1 MINHTPVILGSKVT
15 ISEAI
20 AQITNNNQRYAVV
33 MDQDSTGSILGI
45 LTETIILK
53 TIALVPNWQNQAIS
67 IVTPPHK
74 LILDHIPKD
83 PIDILKLLQAE
94 KASHLIITDSEN
106 NPVSVI
112 NEADLI
118 KHILAN
124 SLVNSS
130 ERMHQISQKI
140 IEISP
145 NILSIFN
152 LETDSITYMNSKV
165 QTILGYDLEQI
176 IAMGEKAITNL
187 VHPNDIHS
195 LNQHLEKCQHLDDG
209 ETLEIECQVQHI
221 DGRWIWL
228 NIRHTPFPRAVD
240 GKVIEVLGIAQDITA
255 RKLTTAAIEKQNLKL
270 EAQVSDRTKSL
281 RHINQELLAEIS
293 ERKLATVALRE
304 SEDKFRHIF
313 EDSPIGISLL
323 GLDGKYSQVNPAYC
337 QMLGYSDSELKKL
350 SVFEITHSHNMS
362 IEISIEKDLMGK
374 IEKGVINQYH
384 LEKSYIKKDQQTL
397 RVNQTAATI
406 RDSLGNVRY
415 FINMVEDISD
425 RAKAAEDL
433 RQSEERF
440 RKIFEESPIGMAIL
454 GLDQKVI
461 KINAVLSQMFGYS
474 EIELISQSLS
484 FLTHP
489 QDQAASDRLA
499 QYLYRGQLSS
509 YQLEKRCI
517 TKNQQIIWVALNASV
532 VKDQDGQILHVLIMI
547 RDITKQKASQELI
560 SNSLAEKE
568 ILLQEIHH
576 RVKNNLHVIASL
588 LELQARGTH
597 DEHIINLFTD
607 SQNRIH
613 SMALIH
619 EQLCL
624 SPKFEHIDFEQY
636 LRNLIGNLFSSYGVN
651 PMQIKCIFDVEP
663 IHIRFETAIPCGL
676 ILNEIV
682 SNSLKYAFQGRDCGE
697 IRIQLHQQDHH
708 LNLVISDN
716 GIGIPPDLDWHKVN
730 SLGLRLV
737 RILTKQIDG
746 NISLDGSQGTSF
758 SLSFAE
764 VKSQNREYACV

>member
-1 MINHTPVILGSKVT
+1 MINHTPVILSSKVT
-15 ISEAI
+15 IGEAI
-20 AQITNNNQRYAVV
+20 AQITNNSQRYAVV
-33 MDQDSTGSILGI
+33 MDQDFTGSQSILGI
-45 LTETIILK
+45 LTETVILK
-53 TIALVPNWQNQAIS
+53 TIATVPNWQNQAIAD
-67 IVTPPHK
+67 ITPPHK
-74 LILDHIPKD
+74 LILDHIPPD
-83 PIDILKLLQAE
+83 PTQILKLLQTE
-94 KASHLIITDSEN
+94 EISYLIVIDSEKN
-106 NPVSVI
+106 LVGILSEV
-112 NEADLI
+112 DLL

-124 SLVNSS
+124 PP
-130 ERMHQISQKI
+130 ERMQQISQKI
-140 IEISP
+140 IE
-145 NILSIFN
+145 
-152 LETDSITYMNSKV
+152 
-165 QTILGYDLEQI
+165 
-176 IAMGEKAITNL
+176 
-187 VHPNDIHS
+187 
-195 LNQHLEKCQHLDDG
+195 
-209 ETLEIECQVQHI
+209 
-221 DGRWIWL
+221 
-228 NIRHTPFPRAVD
+228 
-240 GKVIEVLGIAQDITA
+240 
-255 RKLTTAAIEKQNLKL
+255 IEKQNLKL
-270 EAQVSDRTKSL
+270 EAQISDRTKSL

-313 EDSPIGISLL
+313 EDSPMGISLL
-323 GLDGKYSQVNPAYC
+323 GLDGKYIQVNPAYC
-337 QMLGYSDSELKKL
+337 QMLGYTESELKKL
-350 SVFEITHSHNMS
+350 SIFEITHSHN
-362 IEISIEKDLMGK
+362 IFLEISLEKDLMGK
-374 IEKGVINQYH
+374 IEKGTINQYH

-406 RDSLGNVRY
+406 RDSLGKVRY

-425 RAKAAEDL
+425 RNKAAEDL

-440 RKIFEESPIGMAIL
+440 RKIFEDSPIGMAIL

-461 KINAVLSQMFGYS
+461 KVNAVLSQMLGYPEL
-474 EIELISQSLS
+474 EIINQSLN

-489 QDQAASDRLA
+489 QDQPASDRLA
-499 QYLYRGQLSS
+499 QYLYNGQLSS

-517 TKNQQIIWVALNASV
+517 RKNQQIIWVALNASV

-588 LELQARGTH
+588 LELQARSTN

-636 LRNLIGNLFSSYGVN
+636 LRKLIGNLFSSYGVN

-663 IHIRFETAIPCGL
+663 VSIRFQTAIPCGL

-682 SNSLKYAFQGRDCGE
+682 SNSLKYAFQGCDRGE
-697 IRIQLHQQDHH
+697 IRIQLRQQPTH

-764 VKSQNREYACV
+764 VKSHNREYACV